1 MKKLTTKLLMS
12 IIAVAFAFVALG
24 TSTYAWFTM
33 STTVQATGMEVT
45 AKSNATYL
53 LIADSES
60 AAISKKTSTNADI
73 TTTVP
78 AAYQNASENASKEVY
93 PAAYFTADGSLGTT
107 STTAGKWYTAT
118 NANSNNATN
127 AITNVTEVTE
137 GDEEYMLTYK
147 CWLTLSADSEATSDW
162 KIKVTFANT
171 GDAAVS
177 AVVVF
182 DSYKFSL
189 NGTHTNETSSAAVD
203 LDPTEAVEV
212 TVYVYIDGNSTNV
225 YSDYINGTATLTATP
240 ITGVAS
246 LTFDLVKANQ

>member
-33 STTVQATGMEVT
+33 STQVSATGMEIT

-53 LIADSES
+53 LIADSEAS
-60 AAISKKTSTNADI
+60 ALSKKNGTADI
-73 TTTVP
+73 TTTVA
-78 AAYQNASENASKEVY
+78 AAYQDASTNANKKVY
-93 PAAYFTADGSLGTT
+93 PAAYFTQAGTLGSTAT
-107 STTAGKWYTAT
+107 QAGKWYTAT

-127 AITNVTEVTE
+127 AITNVSEVTE
-137 GDEEYMLTYK
+137 GDADYMLTYK
-147 CWLTLSADSEATSDW
+147 CWLTLSSDSEATSDW

-182 DSYKFSL
+182 DSYKFAL
-189 NGTHTNETSSAAVD
+189 NGTHTNETSSAAVA
-203 LDPTEAVEV
+203 LNPEAAVEV

-246 LTFDLVKANQ
+246 LSFDLVKANQ